1 MRKHIYIVIGIL
13 LSALMAACSDM
24 NDMHDPFMKEGE
36 ITYVG
41 RVDSIQVFSGRER
54 VLIHFWI
61 TDPRV
66 KKVWMYWNQKRDSVL
81 VPVPVHAPADV
92 LEIMI
97 GEGDT
102 RIKEGDYTFLFY
114 SHDDRGHR
122 SVKFES
128 LINVYGDRY
137 QSTLNNRSVKKV
149 TQVSDHELK
158 LEWGGSSSINEIG
171 IEVLYT
177 DINGE
182 EISCFIASKELSSP
196 AVFKDIDRAEG
207 MKYRTWYKPNPL
219 AIDQFSA
226 PLTPI
231 SIN

>member
-1 MRKHIYIVIGIL
+1 MKKHIYFVIGIL
-13 LSALMAACSDM
+13 LSVCMAACSDM
-24 NDMHDPFMKEGE
+24 NDMHDPFMKDGE
-36 ITYVG
+36 TTYVG

-54 VLIHFWI
+54 VLIHFWV

-66 KKVWMYWNQKRDSVL
+66 KKIWIYWNQKRDSVL
-81 VPVPVHAPADV
+81 VPVPVHNPLDV
-92 LEIMI
+92 QEVMI

-102 RIKEGDYTFLFY
+102 KIKEGDYTFLFY

-137 QSTLNNRSVKKV
+137 QATLNNRSVKKV
-149 TQVSDHELK
+149 TKVNGQELK
-158 LEWGGSSSINEIG
+158 LEWGGSSSNSEIG
-171 IEVLYT
+171 IEILYT
-177 DINGE
+177 DITGVE
-182 EISCFIASKELSSP
+182 KSCFIASEELSSP
-196 AVFKDIDRAEG
+196 TVIKEVDMALG
-207 MKYRTWYKPNPL
+207 MKYRTWYKPNQL

-226 PLTPI
+226 SLISI